1 MQIVKAFLTLG
12 LLVLLSA
19 CAQKPLKPPSEGF
32 AAQGR
37 VNIRSQ
43 NDANTAMFDWLATPE
58 RDVLSLSTPLGTTL
72 AELTIVYQQGDI
84 VSASLKHGQ
93 ATDVA
98 DDPESLLQNISGLT
112 LPVSGMRWWL
122 RGQPDAR
129 LPFTRSGESFTQ
141 SGWLVS
147 ATDFRGGALPYKIEL
162 TRDDLRVRVM
172 ISEWSSAA
180 P

>member
-1 MQIVKAFLTLG
+1 LHIIKVC
-12 LLVLLSA
+12 LLSLLLLLTA

-43 NDANTAMFDWLATPE
+43 TDANTAMFDWLATSE

-72 AELTIVYQQGDI
+72 AELTIHYQQGEI
-84 VSASLKHGQ
+84 VSATLKHGQ
-93 ATDVA
+93 TTEVA
-98 DDPESLLQNISGLT
+98 ADPESLLQNMSGLT

-122 RGQPDAR
+122 RGLPDAR
-129 LPFTRSGESFTQ
+129 LPFTRSGDSFTQ

-147 ATDFRGGALPYKIEL
+147 ATDFRDGALPYKIEL

>member
-1 MQIVKAFLTLG
+1 MQIAKVFVLSLLLLLT
-12 LLVLLSA
+12 A
-19 CAQKPLKPPSEGF
+19 CAQKPLKAPVDGF

-37 VNIRSQ
+37 VNVRSQ
-43 NDANTAMFDWLATPE
+43 TDANTAMFDWLATPE
-58 RDVLSLSTPLGTTL
+58 RDVLSLATPLGTTL
-72 AELTIVYQQGDI
+72 AELTITYQQGEI

-93 ATDVA
+93 TTDVA

-129 LPFTRSGESFTQ
+129 LPFTRSGDSFTQ

-147 ATDFRGGALPYKIEL
+147 ATDFRDGTLPYKIEL
-162 TRDDLRVRVM
+162 TRDELRIRVM
-172 ISEWSSAA
+172 ISEWSAAA